1 MMNIPIE
8 SQEDKSVYTE
18 KDFLHANKQK
28 KIRVALFA
36 VLVLAFL
43 VAMFVFNTMRIQP
56 LSIATAVVGFIVSYF
71 IWSFKV
77 NPWVKYDKH
86 LREVKSGQKR
96 KTDCEIMYF
105 TDETRMV
112 DGVEVHELV
121 ARVGKEEEDERLY
134 YWDADKKRPDL
145 KEGDKVSIVSYGNF
159 VVELKNA

>member
-1 MMNIPIE
+1 M
-8 SQEDKSVYTE
+8 YTE

-28 KIRVALFA
+28 KIRVTLFA
-36 VLVLAFL
+36 FMAAAFL
-43 VAMFVFNTMRIQP
+43 ALMFVFNTMRIQP
-56 LSIATAVVGFIVSYF
+56 LSIFTAVAGFMVSYF

-77 NPWVKYDKH
+77 SPWVKYDKH
-86 LREVKSGQKR
+86 LKEVRTGQKR
-96 KTDCEIMYF
+96 ETACEIMYF
-105 TDETRMV
+105 TDETRLV

>member
-1 MMNIPIE
+1 M
-8 SQEDKSVYTE
+8 YTE
-18 KDFLHANKQK
+18 KDFLSANKQK
-28 KIRVALFA
+28 KIRLTLFA

-43 VAMFVFNTMRIQP
+43 AAMFAFNAMRIQP
-56 LSIATAVVGFIVSYF
+56 LSITCAVVGFIVCYF

-77 NPWVKYDKH
+77 SPWVKYDKH
-86 LREVKSGQKR
+86 LKEVKSGQKR

-105 TDETRMV
+105 TDETRLV

-134 YWDADKKRPDL
+134 YWDADKARPDL
-145 KEGDKVSIVSYGNF
+145 KEGDKVSIISYGNF